1 MNPNIS
7 LSQLYLNKLDI
18 SQSLAPTL
26 NNLKIIL
33 SRHLHSIPFG
43 NVDSFLGN
51 EVSLD
56 IEYLSHKLLE
66 QDREGYCLEHSSL
79 IAIVLRELGY
89 DAFNVL
95 ARVYY
100 EQTPVEAPD
109 RTHLV
114 TVVRFADD
122 QLFLFDPSFGGMTPT
137 QVLSLD
143 LIDEAQQTPHENF
156 RFIAASET
164 GLGASAL
171 TDMKVMLQVYLNGRW
186 LNLYALNPEQIPAKS
201 DIMIANWFV
210 STSPKSLFTQDL
222 IFSVITDEGRV
233 NFRNGQLSIYG
244 ENKIVKRQ
252 LTSSE
257 EIQEV
262 LATTFKLNIQNI
274 NFQKI
279 MLKLERLGFPSFDNQ

>member
-7 LSQLYLNKLDI
+7 LSQRYLNKLGI

-26 NNLKIIL
+26 DNLKILL

-56 IEYLSHKLLE
+56 IDSLSHKLLE

-100 EQTPVEAPD
+100 EQVAVEAPN

-122 QLFLFDPSFGGMTPT
+122 QLFLFDPNFGGMTPT

-143 LIDEAQQTPHENF
+143 LIDEAQHTPHENF

-252 LTSSE
+252 LTTFE
-257 EIQEV
+257 EIQDV
-262 LATTFKLNIQNI
+262 LTTTFKLNTQSI
-274 NFQKI
+274 NFKKV
-279 MLKLERLGFPSFDNQ
+279 MMKLERLDFSSPDHQ